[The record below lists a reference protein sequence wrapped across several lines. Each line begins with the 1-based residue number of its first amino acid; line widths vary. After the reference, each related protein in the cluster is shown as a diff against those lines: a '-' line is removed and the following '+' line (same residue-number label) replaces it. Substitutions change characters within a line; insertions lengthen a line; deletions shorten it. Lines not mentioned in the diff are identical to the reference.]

1 VYVDSFID
9 DITYVRDVKI
19 SYMNAGLL
27 DDCPYTKKLEHIGI
41 LIVFRSI
48 VYVII
53 EMRLKE
59 MYCDV
64 HIICYKISLN
74 IITTSIIVK

>member
-1 VYVDSFID
+1 MTSL
-9 DITYVRDVKI
+9 YVRDVKI
-19 SYMNAGLL
+19 SYMNAGLFH
-27 DDCPYTKKLEHIGI
+27 DSPYTKKLEHTGT

-48 VYVII
+48 VYIII

-59 MYCDV
+59 MYWDV
-64 HIICYKISLN
+64 HIICYKVSLN